1 MKILEKI
8 FYINETFDDNELIL
22 KHKVVAMLYLSLIG
36 GIGVSI
42 FSIYRYMLGNTIVGA
57 IQFIF
62 GLLLFYGFYRLKR
75 DKKFY
80 KIYSII
86 IFIMFFIYIHVIFF
100 YVPENSLNILWI
112 ISAPVLIFFFLDRD
126 IGTLFL
132 VLLVGFILYL
142 IYVEYPYT
150 VPEYITLFFV
160 LITTALVMY
169 RYEKLKDIE
178 RARLLEYN
186 KRLKKDIKKHTYQ
199 LHQLNN
205 TLQQK
210 VDEEVTKRIA
220 QEQMLLMQ
228 SRMASMGQMIDAIAH
243 QWRQPLMNINAVLM
257 NIDRGIENSEKPD
270 LLQEK
275 ILDIFQITSHMSNT
289 IEDFRNLL
297 KIEQNREKFTLD
309 ELLNNVIKMMKST
322 LKSIDL
328 KKSCSKDLLVNVCKS
343 ELSQVLIIILSNS
356 AEMLKIKKVMH
367 KNINITVE
375 VINEQCIITI
385 SDSAGGIDRKNIDK
399 IFDPYFT
406 TKKQTGGTGL
416 GLYIARII
424 VEHNMKGKILV
435 RNSKDGAV
443 FKIIIPLGEC

>member
-1 MKILEKI
+1 MKALKQI
-8 FYINETFDDNELIL
+8 FYINDTFNDDELIL
-22 KHKVVAMLYLSLIG
+22 KHKVVAMLYLSFIG
-36 GIGVSI
+36 GIGVFI
-42 FSIYRYMLGNTIVGA
+42 FSIYRYMQGNTVVGVV
-57 IQFIF
+57 QFIF
-62 GLLLFYGFYRLKR
+62 ALFLFYGFYRLKR
-75 DKKFY
+75 DKNFY
-80 KIYSII
+80 NIYSII

-132 VLLVGFILYL
+132 ILLVGFILYL

-186 KRLKKDIKKHTYQ
+186 KRLEKDIKKHTYQ

-205 TLQQK
+205 NLQQK
-210 VDEEVTKRIA
+210 VDEEVAKRVA

-228 SRMASMGQMIDAIAH
+228 SRMASLGQMIDAIAH
-243 QWRQPLMNINAVLM
+243 QWRQPLMNINANLM
-257 NIDRGIENSEKPD
+257 NIDRGIENREKPKM
-270 LLQEK
+270 LQEK
-275 ILDIFQITSHMSNT
+275 ILDIFEITSHMSNT

-297 KIEQNREKFTLD
+297 KIEQNREKFRLD
-309 ELLNNVIKMMKST
+309 DLLNHVTKMMKST

-328 KKSCSKDLLVNVCKS
+328 TKSCSKDLLVNVCKS

-356 AEMLKIKKVMH
+356 AEMLKIKKIAH
-367 KNINITVE
+367 KKIDITVE

-385 SDSAGGIDRKNIDK
+385 SDNAGGIDRENIDK

-435 RNSKDGAV
+435 RNGKDGAL
-443 FKIIIPLGEC
+443 FKIIIPLSEC

>member
-443 FKIIIPLGEC
+443 FKIIIPLG